1 MKYERLER
9 KLAEAK
15 LKKEQQTE
23 YLLGRAKI
31 FAESDSID
39 EYKVK
44 TELKFCKKIFCDIFV
59 LYYLKN
65 NYGWMFNVC
74 AFMLIMLT
82 SILPSFI
89 CGFIASVFFT
99 TQTSNI
105 LFVVMF
111 ISGFIIGIKFWY
123 VLQDKLLDVKDK
135 LCELDNS

>member
-9 KLAEAK
+9 KQAEAK

-31 FAESDSID
+31 YAESNSID

-44 TELKFCKKIFCDIFV
+44 TELKFCKRIFCDIFV

-65 NYGWMFNVC
+65 NYGWMFDVC

-89 CGFIASVFFT
+89 CGFIASVFLIT
-99 TQTSNI
+99 CVAGI
-105 LFVVMF
+105 LFLVMF
-111 ISGFIIGIKFWY
+111 ASGCIAGIKLWY
-123 VLQDKLLDVKDK
+123 ILQDKLLDVKDK
-135 LCELDNS
+135 LWELDNS